1 MGWNSGYTV
10 MEKTVVS
17 IHPTQKPI
25 DLYRWIAKEY
35 IEPGW
40 KVLDTY
46 VGSASSLIAY
56 HEAGLRMLG
65 SRLTA
70 ICIRKHGRGW
80 KKQQARLAFSIWAYR
95 EGRKLLRN

>member
-56 HEAGLRMLG
+56 REAGIRYVGFEKNEAIYLKAVERMG
-65 SRLTA
+65 KYDT
-70 ICIRKHGRGW
+70 GN
-80 KKQQARLAFSIWAYR
+80 
-95 EGRKLLRN
+95 RN

>member
-46 VGSASSLIAY
+46 VGIASSLIAY
-56 HEAGLRMLG
+56 HEAGLPYVGFEINGNMYQKARE
-65 SRLTA
+65 RLEEATSQ
-70 ICIRKHGRGW
+70 ISIFDMGVPRG
-80 KKQQARLAFSIWAYR
+80 
-95 EGRKLLRN
+95 

>member
-40 KVLDTY
+40 KSRRFL
-46 VGSASSLIAY
+46 SLF
-56 HEAGLRMLG
+56 L
-65 SRLTA
+65 SF
-70 ICIRKHGRGW
+70 CV
-80 KKQQARLAFSIWAYR
+80 
-95 EGRKLLRN
+95 